1 MKQGVFG
8 FYTDRSERLVETLRI
23 DFYERT
29 YSHICDMP
37 RSRIGKAEYG
47 KTIPE
52 VLVPQE
58 MFAKLVRIAQ
68 EHMSGMFCSGGFCGL
83 SEEEGDRTY
92 EQPPRGGAYV
102 QRLPHDRV
110 WAAIRLEA
118 DGAELARV
126 AACGDYEREDYF
138 DAEALCTG
146 IRAFCAGKLSV
157 RSFADWCIVLS
168 HAFSGGGPYRGDR
181 YLWELYDNI
190 GYFSTGSS
198 FWRTTAPTQ
207 PCAERWASGSPWC
220 GGMRT
225 CAMIFLRG
233 GGRRPLKRTA
243 LSCIAAM
250 RSMQRMIRGYG
261 FSALP
266 IAGRERSTI
275 FRSTI
280 PCSTKQYVTLFF
292 RRASLKIFR
301 ERISVSRWTE
311 RLTSTRRKKAAKILP
326 RVRMSACGGKDFRKG
341 GRPRRTSF

>member
-58 MFAKLVRIAQ
+58 MFAKLVRIVQ

-92 EQPPRGGAYV
+92 EWELPRSGAYV

-138 DAEALCTG
+138 DAEALCAG

-190 GYFSTGSS
+190 GYFFDGLFFLADDCSDAAVRREMG
-198 FWRTTAPTQ
+198 
-207 PCAERWASGSPWC
+207 ERL
-220 GGMRT
+220 
-225 CAMIFLRG
+225 AMVRWYAHLRDDLLAR
-233 GGRRPLKRTA
+233 RRPTPFEKN
-243 LSCIAAM
+243 
-250 RSMQRMIRGYG
+250 GVVVY
-261 FSALP
+261 
-266 IAGRERSTI
+266 
-275 FRSTI
+275 
-280 PCSTKQYVTLFF
+280 CSYAFYAKDDTRVWFF
-292 RRASLKIFR
+292 CVAD
-301 ERISVSRWTE
+301 
-311 RLTSTRRKKAAKILP
+311 
-326 RVRMSACGGKDFRKG
+326 CRKG
-341 GRPRRTSF
+341 KVNYFQVDDPVFDEAVCYTFLSSREFEDLPGTYFRFTLDRTLDVDAQKEGG